1 MVSRINDT
9 ESGSPALLPLDYD
22 TLAVELVRAL
32 RGRRSLAAFSRRMGY
47 RSNVAQRWE
56 SRRSWPSAADFLA
69 LRRRAEPRARDPLV
83 AFFRH
88 APAWLAQVEPESRL
102 AVAAFLRQLRG
113 KAPIA
118 AIAERGGFSR
128 YQVSRWLSG
137 ATEPPLPAFLC
148 LVELSSRRLLD
159 LLALLGDPERLPSI
173 TRRWQRLEL
182 ARRSAYDKPWSH
194 GVLRALELE
203 TQPAGGAQLG
213 FIAKRLSVDVETV
226 KDCLATLEATG
237 QVYKQR
243 RRYLPR
249 DVLAVHTAQDPELS
263 RGLRREW
270 TRTALGRLERG
281 APGSFGYSLF
291 AVSKADLR
299 RLRELHLQYVR
310 AMQELIARSEPN
322 ECVGLFCAQLLDLAE
337 EDNALG

>member
-1 MVSRINDT
+1 MVSIVN
-9 ESGSPALLPLDYD
+9 ESIGLPPLDYD

-32 RGRRSLAAFSRRMGY
+32 RGRRSLAAFSRRVGY

-69 LRRRAEPRARDPLV
+69 LRRKVEPRARDPL
-83 AFFRH
+83 AEFFRR
-88 APAWLAQVEPESRL
+88 APAWLSEVEPESRE

-148 LVELSSRRLLD
+148 LVELFSRRLLD
-159 LLALLGDPERLPSI
+159 LLATIADPARLPSI

-194 GVLRALELE
+194 GVLRALELVG
-203 TQPAGGAQLG
+203 QPAGAAQLR
-213 FIAKRLSVDVETV
+213 FIAARLGVDVTTV
-226 KDCLATLEATG
+226 EDCLATLEATG

-249 DVLAVHTAQDPELS
+249 DVLAVHTAHDPELA

-270 TRTALGRLERG
+270 TRTALSRLERG

-291 AVSKADLR
+291 AVSKGDLR

-310 AMQELIARSEPN
+310 AMQELIARSQPN
-322 ECVGLFCAQLLDLAE
+322 ECVGLFCVQLLDLGE
-337 EDNALG
+337 DDNALG